1 MELLQLGKRDHKAKE
16 CRSKKTS
23 AESNVITSNKKKDSD
38 EQWEVKASIN
48 IEEEEL
54 ALAVA
59 IFGQI
64 NYEGDWIVDSV
75 VKSHDQW

>member
-1 MELLQLGKRDHKAKE
+1 MNVGLKKSLQRVMLLPL
-16 CRSKKTS
+16 
-23 AESNVITSNKKKDSD
+23 IKKKDSD

-48 IEEEEL
+48 IKEEEL

-59 IFGQI
+59 IFGHI
-64 NYEGDWIVDSV
+64 NYESDWIVDSV